1 MGKVNFGII
10 GCGGISN
17 YFHIPELREIKE
29 AEVVA
34 VADVKPERARLTAE
48 RFNIKFWYS
57 DHLKL
62 LERSDVDAVIVATP
76 HPTHAKLS
84 VDAMEAGK
92 HVIIQKPM
100 CTKVEDAEAIVEA
113 SRKHSGLKVMVLPFV
128 YFDTPAFDYVKNLLN
143 EGVLGRICTARSRVA
158 HGGPE
163 KYQETVTR
171 MFEEEKDC
179 WFFNLE
185 RAHGG
190 ALLDLGVYAISQIV
204 YLLGGV
210 KRISAFVATLDKPA
224 GVDDNDVVIMEME
237 SGALAVVESSWT
249 QITTLE
255 GTSIYGTKG
264 SAFLNYFNM
273 PVAFYT
279 QKESGWIVPTLAGE
293 KEPQHT
299 HRHFI
304 KCILED
310 LKPIGSPEEG
320 KHVVEIMEA
329 AYESAKT
336 GKTMMLKGL
345 N

>member
-1 MGKVNFGII
+1 MGKVGFGII

-17 YFHIPELREIKE
+17 YFHIPELKEIKE

-34 VADVKPERARLTAE
+34 VADIKPERARLTAE

-62 LERSDVDAVIVATP
+62 LERSDIDAVIVATP
-76 HPTHAKLS
+76 HPTHAKLAI
-84 VDAMEAGK
+84 DAMDAGK
-92 HVIIQKPM
+92 HVMIQKPM

-113 SRKHSGLKVMVLPFV
+113 SHKHSNLKVMVLPFV
-128 YFDTPAFDYVKNLLN
+128 YFDTPVFDYVKNLLN
-143 EGVLGRICTARSRVA
+143 SGALGRICMARSRVA

-163 KYQETVTR
+163 EYQENVTR
-171 MFEEEKDC
+171 MFGEEKNC
-179 WFFNLE
+179 WFFDPE

-204 YLLGGV
+204 YLLGRV
-210 KRISAFVATLDKPA
+210 KSVSAFIATLDKPA
-224 GVDDNDVVIMEME
+224 KVDDNNVIIMEME
-237 SGALAVVESSWT
+237 NGALAVAESSWT
-249 QITTLE
+249 QIATLE
-255 GTSIYGTKG
+255 GSSIYGTRG
-264 SAFLNYFNM
+264 TIFLNYFNM
-273 PVAFYT
+273 PVLFYRLEE
-279 QKESGWIVPTLAGE
+279 QSWIMPSLGRE

-304 KCILED
+304 KCILHD

-320 KHVVEIMEA
+320 KRVVEIMEA
-329 AYESAKT
+329 AYESAEKGRT
-336 GKTMMLKGL
+336 IMLK

>member
-1 MGKVNFGII
+1 MKKIGFGII

-17 YFHIPELREIKE
+17 YFHIPELKAIEE

-34 VADVKPERARLTAE
+34 VADIKEERARLTAE

-57 DHLKL
+57 DYMKL
-62 LERSDVDAVIVATP
+62 LERNDVDAVVVATP
-76 HPTHAKLS
+76 HPTHAKIA
-84 VDAMEAGK
+84 VDAINAGK

-100 CTKVEDAEAIVEA
+100 CTNSKDAEAIVNA
-113 SRKHSGLKVMVLPFV
+113 SRKRSDLKVMVLPFV
-128 YFDTPAFDYVKNLLN
+128 YFDTPAFDYVRDLLN
-143 EGVLGRICTARSRVA
+143 SGDLGKICMARSRVA

-163 KYQETVTR
+163 KYQEEVAR
-171 MFEEEKDC
+171 MFGEEKSC
-179 WFFNLE
+179 WFFDLE

-190 ALLDLGVYAISQIV
+190 VLLDLGVYAISQIV
-204 YLLGGV
+204 YLLGKV
-210 KRISAFVATLDKPA
+210 KSVSALTATLDKPA
-224 GVDDNDVVIMEME
+224 KVEDNCALLMEME
-237 SGALAVVESSWT
+237 NGAISIAETSWT
-249 QITTLE
+249 QVATLE

-264 SAFLNYFNM
+264 TVLLNYFNT
-273 PVAFYT
+273 PVAFYR
-279 QKESGWIVPTLAGE
+279 QKDSSWIMPVLAKE

-304 KCILED
+304 KCILSD

-336 GKTMMLKGL
+336 GKTIKLKT
-345 N
+345 